1 MLDLS
6 LTYVTC
12 ILYILFIRINYAV
25 VFNVC
30 WNTVINLSNVQIIT
44 LYVLEED
51 HNRVSLY
58 AFQKREKSKY
68 VRHKIY
74 ISFTRLQQKRKFHI
88 WNIERLLTS

>member
-44 LYVLEED
+44 LYVRRRPQSRFFVCIPKEREIKVCKTKFTFRLHD
-51 HNRVSLY
+51 YNRNEN
-58 AFQKREKSKY
+58 FIFE
-68 VRHKIY
+68 
-74 ISFTRLQQKRKFHI
+74 T
-88 WNIERLLTS
+88 